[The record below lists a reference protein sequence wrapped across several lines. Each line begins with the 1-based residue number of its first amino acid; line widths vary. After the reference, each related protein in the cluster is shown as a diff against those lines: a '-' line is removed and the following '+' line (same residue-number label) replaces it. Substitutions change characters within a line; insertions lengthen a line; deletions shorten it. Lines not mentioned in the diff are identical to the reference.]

1 MALTAN
7 RINELVLDQL
17 ATEEKRL
24 LALTVAVRK
33 GLGESQRVRGDL
45 SQSVKLCL
53 RKLVASKQVIDMD
66 GVFSLSKE
74 IKLRERSAP
83 ALAISH
89 G

>member
-7 RINELVLDQL
+7 RINELVIDHL
-17 ATEEKRL
+17 ACEEKRL

-33 GLGESQRVRGDL
+33 GLGETQRVRGDL

-53 RKLVASKQVIDMD
+53 RKLVASKQVLDMD
-66 GVFSLSKE
+66 GVYSLSKE
-74 IKLRERSAP
+74 MKLRKRTLPANAVSA
-83 ALAISH
+83 